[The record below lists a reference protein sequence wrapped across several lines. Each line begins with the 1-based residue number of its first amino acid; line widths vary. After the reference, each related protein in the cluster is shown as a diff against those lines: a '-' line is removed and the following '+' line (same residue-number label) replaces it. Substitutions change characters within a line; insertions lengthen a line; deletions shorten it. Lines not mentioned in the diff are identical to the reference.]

1 MDEFK
6 IVKKIGQVKDDD
18 NAMPRLKGQMNN

>member
-18 NAMPRLKGQMNN
+18 NAMPRLNGHMHD